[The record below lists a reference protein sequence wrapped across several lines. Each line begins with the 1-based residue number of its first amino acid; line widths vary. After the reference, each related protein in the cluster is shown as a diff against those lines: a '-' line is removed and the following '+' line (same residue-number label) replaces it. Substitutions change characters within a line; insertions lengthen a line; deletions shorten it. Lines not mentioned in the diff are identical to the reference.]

1 LLLTILQLLNGQLP
15 EADDLE
21 VSYNE
26 NTAKLL
32 NQICIFGRL

>member
-21 VSYNE
+21 VSYDE
-26 NTAKLL
+26 DMAKLL
-32 NQICIFGRL
+32 NQICVFGR